1 MNVPAP
7 RPTMH
12 KLKSS
17 NIKAVGYDAAKKEI
31 HIEFHSGATWAYA
44 DCEPELFDALRQ
56 HESPGSY
63 FHKNVKQIRPGRKLA

>member
-7 RPTMH
+7 RPTMQ

-17 NIKAVGYDAAKKEI
+17 NLASIGYDAAANEI
-31 HIEFHSGATWAYA
+31 HVEFNSGTTWAYG
-44 DCEPELFDALRQ
+44 DCSPELYEKLRQ

-63 FHKNVKQIRPGRKLA
+63 FHKNIKQTKPGRKLA